1 MKILFVCK
9 HNASR
14 SILAEAI
21 AKKFLP
27 RNFQIASGGS
37 HPKGQINPRI
47 AVCDTMHNETCP
59 NWLSAGVRVAWDL
72 EPLPDDEASDSE
84 FNKQCDKIYASLKR
98 RIEVLATID
107 FEKLDPDKIK
117 QHVLTLKSM

>member
-21 AKKFLP
+21 TKKYLP
-27 RNFQIASGGS
+27 ENFQIASGGS

-47 AVCDTMHNETCP
+47 AQYLDMHGFDASEFQSTSWEERLSFHPDLIITVCDTMHNETCP
-59 NWLSAGVRVAWDL
+59 NWLSAGIRLLGILSHCLMMKLQSPNLTSSAIKYT
-72 EPLPDDEASDSE
+72 PL
-84 FNKQCDKIYASLKR
+84 
-98 RIEVLATID
+98 
-107 FEKLDPDKIK
+107 
-117 QHVLTLKSM
+117 